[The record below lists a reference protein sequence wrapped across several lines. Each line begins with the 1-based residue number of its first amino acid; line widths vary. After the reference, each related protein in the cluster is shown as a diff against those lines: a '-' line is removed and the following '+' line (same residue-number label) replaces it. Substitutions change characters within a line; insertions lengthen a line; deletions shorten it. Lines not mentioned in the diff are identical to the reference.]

1 MPSWLSFNASTRTFS
16 GTPTATS
23 GSPFNI
29 RVTASDGSGGSVS
42 DVFSLLVSSGNVA
55 PVATNGSATTAED
68 SVLSGSLP
76 AATDAN
82 GDSITYAQVSG
93 SGPSNGTVVISPN
106 GTYVY
111 TPKANF
117 SGNDTFSFVIND
129 GKGGSNTYSQSITIT
144 AVNDAPILDPNFTP
158 APALSV
164 AQNASAPSGAVG
176 VLVSSLLGGVTDPD
190 TGALKGMAIIGTNTT
205 VGGAVGTLSYSVNN
219 GASWAAVGAVSESS
233 ALLLPADANARL
245 YFQPASGAAAGTITD
260 ALSFFAWDQTSPA
273 NGAGTKVSVAS
284 RGAATAF
291 SSASDTVA
299 LTVTAVTGSPPV
311 LQTSAL
317 DNVTNLDPTSNII
330 LNYDVDVT
338 AVAGKNIRIVN
349 DGGSGGAFTTTPGD
363 GFRGENTINTLVI
376 AANDTSQVTISGGRV
391 TINPSA
397 DLDFANKY
405 HIEIDAGAFT
415 SATGAGSVAFDGTT
429 ALNFNTVTP

>member
-1 MPSWLSFNASTRTFS
+1 ANPIADQSAVTSASFSFTVPANAFTDLDNATLTYSATLDGGTALPSWLSFNASTRTFS

-55 PVATNGSATTAED
+55 PVATNGSDTTAED
-68 SVLSGSLP
+68 SALSGSLP

-129 GKGGSNTYSQSITIT
+129 GKGGSNM
-144 AVNDAPILDPNFTP
+144 
-158 APALSV
+158 SV

-205 VGGAVGTLSYSVNN
+205 VGGAVGNLSYSVNN
-219 GASWAAVGAVSESS
+219 GASWAAVGAASPTS
-233 ALLLPADANARL
+233 ALLLPAEARL
-245 YFQPASGAAAGTITD
+245 YFQPSSGSTGGTLGDLLT
-260 ALSFFAWDQTSPA
+260 FRAWDQSAP
-273 NGAGTKVSVAS
+273 
-284 RGAATAF
+284 
-291 SSASDTVA
+291 SSASGTRVSITANGGSSAFSTATDAVA
-299 LTVTAVTGSPPV
+299 LTVTSVANTTPPV
-311 LQTSAL
+311 LQASAL

-330 LNYDVDVT
+330 LNYDVGVT

-349 DGGSGGAFTTTPGD
+349 DGGSGAVSAAYTLGA
-363 GFRGENTINTLVI
+363 GFRGENAINTLSI
-376 AANDTSQVTISGGRV
+376 AANDGSQV
-391 TINPSA
+391 
-397 DLDFANKY
+397 
-405 HIEIDAGAFT
+405 
-415 SATGAGSVAFDGTT
+415 
-429 ALNFNTVTP
+429 